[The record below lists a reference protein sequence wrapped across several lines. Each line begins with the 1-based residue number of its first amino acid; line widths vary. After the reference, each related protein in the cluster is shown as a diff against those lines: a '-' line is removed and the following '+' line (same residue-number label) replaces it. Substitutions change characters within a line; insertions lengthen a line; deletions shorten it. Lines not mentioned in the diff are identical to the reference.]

1 MKRFRWAG
9 AFLFILL
16 FFQTECVQAAGTDG
30 ASQETAVHQ
39 ESADEVAKKQAE
51 ALKTEGIGKFWD
63 DIMTEYGGLLP
74 ESQKGSIIDFI
85 NGEKTFSPE
94 AWLKALFSY
103 LFHEVLANGKL
114 LGTLILLTIF
124 CVILQLLQNAFQQS
138 TVSKVAY
145 AIVYMVLIILAL
157 NSFHVAVNYAS
168 EAIQTMTSF
177 ILALIPLLLA
187 LLASSGGAVSAAFFH
202 PVILFLM
209 NTSGLLIQNIV
220 MPLIFL
226 SAILSIVSTMTD
238 QYKVT
243 QLANLLRNIAIGALA
258 VFLTVFLGV
267 ISVQGASAAVTDGIT
282 LRTAKFITGNFI
294 PVLGRMFTDATDT
307 VISASLLLKNTV
319 GILGV
324 GILICISAFPAIKVL
339 SLAFIYI
346 GVGYG
351 TESGVSFQAGV
362 QQDNWL
368 GTGYS
373 VGISGTKN
381 DYQTYTELSVTNPYF
396 TVDGVSLGG
405 RIFYNDFKADDADL
419 SDYTNKSYGI
429 DGTLGFPIN
438 ENNSLRT
445 GLGYV
450 HNGLSNMQPQI
461 AMWRYLDS
469 MGLNPNTT
477 DRASYSADD
486 FTLNL
491 GWTYN
496 NLDRGYFPTSGNR
509 TTLNGKV
516 TIPGSDNEYYKL
528 TLDSVQYVPINDDRT
543 WVLLGRGRLGYADGL
558 GGKEMP
564 FYENFYAGGSSTVR
578 GFGSNTIG
586 PKAAY
591 YNSNSYGC
599 SNGTPI
605 CNSDDAVGGNAMAV
619 ASMELIT
626 PTPFISE
633 KYANSVRTSLFM
645 DAGTVWDTNWQN
657 TAQTSMYDIP
667 DYSKA
672 SNIRVSAGIALQW
685 MSPLGPLVFSYANPI
700 KKYEGDKSE
709 QFQFNI
715 GKTW

>member
-9 AFLFILL
+9 AFLFMLL
-16 FFQTECVQAAGTDG
+16 FFQTECVQAAGSDG

-339 SLAFIYI
+339 SLAFIYKLAAAI
-346 GVGYG
+346 LQPLGGGPVITCLGVI
-351 TESGVSFQAGV
+351 SR
-362 QQDNWL
+362 
-368 GTGYS
+368 S
-373 VGISGTKN
+373 VLYIFAA
-381 DYQTYTELSVTNPYF
+381 LAI
-396 TVDGVSLGG
+396 VSLM
-405 RIFYNDFKADDADL
+405 FFL
-419 SDYTNKSYGI
+419 SITVIITAG
-429 DGTLGFPIN
+429 
-438 ENNSLRT
+438 
-445 GLGYV
+445 
-450 HNGLSNMQPQI
+450 
-461 AMWRYLDS
+461 
-469 MGLNPNTT
+469 
-477 DRASYSADD
+477 
-486 FTLNL
+486 NL
-491 GWTYN
+491 TMMM
-496 NLDRGYFPTSGNR
+496 
-509 TTLNGKV
+509 K
-516 TIPGSDNEYYKL
+516 
-528 TLDSVQYVPINDDRT
+528 
-543 WVLLGRGRLGYADGL
+543 
-558 GGKEMP
+558 
-564 FYENFYAGGSSTVR
+564 
-578 GFGSNTIG
+578 
-586 PKAAY
+586 
-591 YNSNSYGC
+591 
-599 SNGTPI
+599 
-605 CNSDDAVGGNAMAV
+605 
-619 ASMELIT
+619 
-626 PTPFISE
+626 
-633 KYANSVRTSLFM
+633 
-645 DAGTVWDTNWQN
+645 
-657 TAQTSMYDIP
+657 
-667 DYSKA
+667 
-672 SNIRVSAGIALQW
+672 
-685 MSPLGPLVFSYANPI
+685 
-700 KKYEGDKSE
+700 
-709 QFQFNI
+709 
-715 GKTW
+715 